1 MVELDD
7 ATFFIGMILLLT
19 NDEEGREEMISR
31 VCEQGLERE
40 KAEIFLDTLHKMYR
54 KDPLDYSKPDPEL
67 IMAFARRISEISGK
81 PVEQVLAKSEALE
94 RQGRRLH

>member
-7 ATFFIGMILLLT
+7 TTFFIGMILLLT

-31 VCEQGLERE
+31 VCERGLERE

-54 KDPLDYSKPDPEL
+54 KDPLDYSEPDPEL
-67 IMAFARRISEISGK
+67 VMAFARRISEISGK
-81 PVEQVLAKSEALE
+81 PVEQVLAESEALG